1 MWLNKITYLL
11 TYTNNEL
18 TVNKTKA
25 AFIRLSRDPE
35 IAWSWVGWVS
45 ITSKPSAIKS
55 EKC

>member
-18 TVNKTKA
+18 TVSKTKA

-35 IAWSWVGWVS
+35 IA
-45 ITSKPSAIKS
+45 
-55 EKC
+55 

>member
-35 IAWSWVGWVS
+35 I
-45 ITSKPSAIKS
+45 T
-55 EKC
+55 